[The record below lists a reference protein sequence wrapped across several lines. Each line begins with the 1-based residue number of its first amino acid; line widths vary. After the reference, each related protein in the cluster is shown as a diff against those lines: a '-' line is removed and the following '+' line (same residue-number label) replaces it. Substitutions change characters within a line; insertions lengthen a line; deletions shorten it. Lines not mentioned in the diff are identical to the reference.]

1 MYYVAF
7 LFLIIA
13 SLPGLTNEYG
23 IIPAG
28 TTSDVRVSEL
38 VQPVQ
43 AIPNESSYV
52 YKNATNKRDS
62 SFVIGKCDSQKTK
75 RRSFWLQSGVEKK
88 ELDNQWKIDTMNS
101 TIQHNKN
108 ITEEVVGY
116 YNNDPKFPHII
127 KTTNET
133 HGPTEA
139 TRSLIDADRQKW
151 EYNKTTL
158 GNGFNSA
165 LGAVTSGISLLKL
178 IP

>member
-1 MYYVAF
+1 MYYFVI
-7 LFLIIA
+7 LFLA
-13 SLPGLTNEYG
+13 FSVLPTLADSA

-28 TTSDVRVSEL
+28 SSSVVKVVDL

-43 AIPNESSYV
+43 AIPSTDSYV
-52 YKNATNKRDS
+52 YQNATNDRNS
-62 SFVIGKCDSQKTK
+62 SFVVGKCDSQRTK

-101 TIQHNKN
+101 TLQHNKN
-108 ITEEVVGY
+108 VVEEVVGY
-116 YNNDPKFPHII
+116 YNNDPNFPHVV

-133 HGPTEA
+133 LGPTEA

-158 GNGFNSA
+158 GNGFSSA